1 VAAHFLAMPQKI
13 GCPILRAVSEGWEKQ
28 KLRAGLQ
35 VKSSRIPP
43 FANSAKDGAP
53 DLLWQGKKYGFR
65 LYRTYGVSR

>member
-1 VAAHFLAMPQKI
+1 
-13 GCPILRAVSEGWEKQ
+13 
-28 KLRAGLQ
+28 